1 MNANFKTQSRLLVTG
16 SSSDERLIIK
26 EFINKANSGNVNFE
40 VKPLV
45 DINGEE
51 TGFSIELVDK
61 EEVVEPEAPST
72 DSGETDLEETKPVDE
87 NTPSE

>member
-26 EFINKANSGNVNFE
+26 EFINKANSGNVTFE

-61 EEVVEPEAPST
+61 EVVEPEVPST